1 MVTNHRRITGESV
14 VSFILPS
21 MSDATSVQI
30 EVPGPNSITDPG
42 TPRVGG
48 GETAIVAELTDL
60 SRHSNDGGTHEV

>member
-1 MVTNHRRITGESV
+1 
-14 VSFILPS
+14 